1 MKKNL
6 LFLSLILVV
15 INIFSFDIDIKE
27 SRFFPNKK
35 IKEYILASSI
45 DGIDEI
51 KVYLMDNALRK
62 ELKVTKNFKGNYS
75 FSISLND
82 LVGENNLMVKIYY
95 GDKEF
100 SKFYPNFV
108 DPENYKSET
117 EIKIIPLKSKEGLD
131 FLIDL
136 NYSENINLKHIKIKD
151 KYFYNLFDLKDYIKY
166 LENGSYIV
174 DFQFEDNTNS
184 KFSRPLEIL
193 KINDF
198 VMSYNAIRPQEKIME
213 IKYYVVKKGDSIYKI
228 ADEYGISPG
237 DILNINNLKEP
248 SKIYVG
254 QVLKIGKVQYG
265 QSMLRLEID
274 LSNNF
279 LYLYYDDLL
288 IKKYLVAV
296 GRSDSTPPGYYRIY
310 YKEKE
315 PPLYWGNEIIYS
327 GSIINGIGSRWLQL
341 SQPQYGI
348 HGTTKPWEIGKM
360 ISHGCI
366 RMFNFNV
373 EELDFIASLGTE
385 VYVFRDE
392 QEKAML
398 KNGENKNE

>member
-1 MKKNL
+1 MKKKL
-6 LFLSLILVV
+6 LITSLLLLILNV
-15 INIFSFDIDIKE
+15 FSFDVSIKE
-27 SRFFPNKK
+27 NSYYPNKK
-35 IKEYILASSI
+35 IKEYIITTSI
-45 DGIDEI
+45 EKIDEVKI
-51 KVYLMDNALRK
+51 FLIDNALRK
-62 ELKVTKNFKGNYS
+62 ELKVEKNFPGSYFFQVPLIDLFGN
-75 FSISLND
+75 L
-82 LVGENNLMVKIYY
+82 NLMVKVKYD
-95 GDKEF
+95 DKEF
-100 SKFYPNFV
+100 SKFYPNFLNA
-108 DPENYKSET
+108 DKYKT
-117 EIKIIPLKSKEGLD
+117 NTDIKIIPLKSESELD
-131 FLIDL
+131 FLIDVS
-136 NYSENINLKHIKIKD
+136 YSKNIMLKQIKIND
-151 KYFYNLFDLKDYIKY
+151 RYFNYISDLKEYIKK
-166 LENGSYIV
+166 LENGSYSL

-184 KFSRPLEIL
+184 KFSRKVDIL
-193 KINDF
+193 KIDDF
-198 VMSYNAIRPQEKIME
+198 VLSNNAIKPQENIME

-228 ADEYGISPG
+228 ADKYGVTPG
-237 DILNINNLKEP
+237 DILNLNDLKEP
-248 SKIYVG
+248 SKIYIG
-254 QVLKIGKVQYG
+254 QVLKIGKVVYG
-265 QSMLRLEID
+265 QSVLRLEID

-315 PPLYWGNEIIYS
+315 PPLYWGDEIIYS

-398 KNGENKNE
+398 KNEVNKNE

>member
-1 MKKNL
+1 MLN
-6 LFLSLILVV
+6 V
-15 INIFSFDIDIKE
+15 FSFDVSIKE
-27 SRFFPNKK
+27 SSYYPNKK
-35 IKEYILASSI
+35 IKQYIMKTSI
-45 DGIDEI
+45 EEIDEVKI
-51 KVYLMDNALRK
+51 FLIDNALRK
-62 ELKVTKNFKGNYS
+62 ELKVEKNFLGNY
-75 FSISLND
+75 FFEIRLKD
-82 LVGENNLMVKIYY
+82 LVGDVDLIVNIKYDN
-95 GDKEF
+95 KEF
-100 SKFYPNFV
+100 SKFYPNFL
-108 DPENYKSET
+108 DPDNYKTET
-117 EIKIIPLKSKEGLD
+117 DIKIIPLKSETGLD
-131 FLIDL
+131 FLIDVS
-136 NYSENINLKHIKIKD
+136 YSKNIQLKQIKIKD
-151 KYFYNLFDLKDYIKY
+151 RYFNYIGDLKEYIKK
-166 LENGSYIV
+166 LENGSYFL

-184 KFSRPLEIL
+184 KFSREVEIL
-193 KINDF
+193 KIDDF
-198 VMSYNAIRPQEKIME
+198 VLSNNAIKPQENIME

-228 ADEYGISPG
+228 ADKYGVTPG
-237 DILNINNLKEP
+237 DILNLNDLKEP

-315 PPLYWGNEIIYS
+315 PPLYWGDEIIYS

-373 EELDFIASLGTE
+373 EELDFITSLGTE

-392 QEKAML
+392 QKKAML
-398 KNGENKNE
+398 KNGVNKNE

>member
-1 MKKNL
+1 MTT
-6 LFLSLILVV
+6 
-15 INIFSFDIDIKE
+15 
-27 SRFFPNKK
+27 
-35 IKEYILASSI
+35 SI
-45 DGIDEI
+45 EKIDEVKMFLI
-51 KVYLMDNALRK
+51 DNALRT
-62 ELKVTKNFKGNYS
+62 ELKVEKNFPGNY
-75 FSISLND
+75 FFVVPLKN
-82 LVGENNLMVKIYY
+82 LVGNINLMVKIKY
-95 GDKEF
+95 DNKEF
-100 SKFYPNFV
+100 SKFYPNFLNA
-108 DPENYKSET
+108 DNYKTET
-117 EIKIIPLKSKEGLD
+117 DIKIIPLKSEKGLD
-131 FLIDL
+131 FLIDVS
-136 NYSENINLKHIKIKD
+136 YSKNIQLKQIKIND
-151 KYFYNLFDLKDYIKY
+151 RYFNYISDLKEYIKE
-166 LENGSYIV
+166 LENGSYSL

-184 KFSRPLEIL
+184 KFSRKVEIL
-193 KINDF
+193 KIDDF
-198 VMSYNAIRPQEKIME
+198 VISNNAVKPQENIME

-228 ADEYGISPG
+228 ADKYGVTPG
-237 DILNINNLKEP
+237 DILNLNDLKEP

-254 QVLKIGKVQYG
+254 QVLKIGKIVYG
-265 QSMLRLEID
+265 QSILRLEID
-274 LSNNF
+274 ISNNF

-315 PPLYWGNEIIYS
+315 PPLYWGDEIIYS

-398 KNGENKNE
+398 KNGVNKNE

>member
-1 MKKNL
+1 MLN
-6 LFLSLILVV
+6 V
-15 INIFSFDIDIKE
+15 FSFDVSIKE
-27 SRFFPNKK
+27 SSYYPNKK
-35 IKEYILASSI
+35 IKQYIMKTSI
-45 DGIDEI
+45 EEIDEVKI
-51 KVYLMDNALRK
+51 FLIDNALRK
-62 ELKVTKNFKGNYS
+62 ELKVEKNFLGNY
-75 FSISLND
+75 FFEIRLKD
-82 LVGENNLMVKIYY
+82 LVGDVDLIVNIKYDN
-95 GDKEF
+95 KEF
-100 SKFYPNFV
+100 SKFYPNFL
-108 DPENYKSET
+108 DPDNYKTET
-117 EIKIIPLKSKEGLD
+117 DIKIIPLKSETGLD
-131 FLIDL
+131 FLIDVS
-136 NYSENINLKHIKIKD
+136 YSKNIQLKQIKIKD
-151 KYFYNLFDLKDYIKY
+151 RYFNYIGDLKEYIKK
-166 LENGSYIV
+166 LENGSYFL
-174 DFQFEDNTNS
+174 DFQCEDNTNS
-184 KFSRPLEIL
+184 KFSREVEIL
-193 KINDF
+193 KIDDF
-198 VMSYNAIRPQEKIME
+198 VLSNNAIKPQENIME

-228 ADEYGISPG
+228 ADKYGVTPG
-237 DILNINNLKEP
+237 DILNLNDLKEP

-315 PPLYWGNEIIYS
+315 PPLYWGDEIIYS

-373 EELDFIASLGTE
+373 EELDFITSLGTE

-392 QEKAML
+392 QKKAML
-398 KNGENKNE
+398 KNGVNKNE

>member
-1 MKKNL
+1 MKNKL
-6 LFLSLILVV
+6 LIISLLLLMLNV
-15 INIFSFDIDIKE
+15 FSFDVSIKE
-27 SRFFPNKK
+27 SSYYPNKK
-35 IKEYILASSI
+35 IKQYIMKTSI
-45 DGIDEI
+45 EEIDEVKI
-51 KVYLMDNALRK
+51 FLIDNALRK
-62 ELKVTKNFKGNYS
+62 ELKVEKNFLGNY
-75 FSISLND
+75 FFEIRLKD
-82 LVGENNLMVKIYY
+82 LVGDVDLIVNIKYDN
-95 GDKEF
+95 KEF
-100 SKFYPNFV
+100 SKFYPNFL
-108 DPENYKSET
+108 DPDNYKTET
-117 EIKIIPLKSKEGLD
+117 DIKIIPLKSETGLD
-131 FLIDL
+131 FLIDVS
-136 NYSENINLKHIKIKD
+136 YSKNIQLKQIKIKD
-151 KYFYNLFDLKDYIKY
+151 RYFNYIGDLKEYIKK
-166 LENGSYIV
+166 LENGSYFL

-184 KFSRPLEIL
+184 KFSREVEIL
-193 KINDF
+193 KIDDF
-198 VMSYNAIRPQEKIME
+198 VLSNNAIKPQENIME

-228 ADEYGISPG
+228 ADKYGVTPG
-237 DILNINNLKEP
+237 DILNLNDLKEP

-315 PPLYWGNEIIYS
+315 PPLYWGDEIIYS

-373 EELDFIASLGTE
+373 EELDFITSLGTE

-392 QEKAML
+392 QKKAML
-398 KNGENKNE
+398 KNGVNKNE

>member
-1 MKKNL
+1 MKNKL
-6 LFLSLILVV
+6 LIISLLLLMLNV
-15 INIFSFDIDIKE
+15 FSFDVSIKE
-27 SRFFPNKK
+27 SSYYPNKK
-35 IKEYILASSI
+35 IKQYIMKTSI
-45 DGIDEI
+45 EEIDEVKI
-51 KVYLMDNALRK
+51 FLIDNALRK
-62 ELKVTKNFKGNYS
+62 ELKVEKNFLGNY
-75 FSISLND
+75 FFEIRLKD
-82 LVGENNLMVKIYY
+82 LVGDVDLMVNIKY
-95 GDKEF
+95 DNKEF
-100 SKFYPNFV
+100 SKFYPNFL
-108 DPENYKSET
+108 DPDNYKTET
-117 EIKIIPLKSKEGLD
+117 DIKIIPLKSETGLD
-131 FLIDL
+131 FLIDVS
-136 NYSENINLKHIKIKD
+136 YSKNIQLKQIKIKD
-151 KYFYNLFDLKDYIKY
+151 RYFNYIGDLKEYIKK
-166 LENGSYIV
+166 LENGSYFL

-184 KFSRPLEIL
+184 KFSREVEIL
-193 KINDF
+193 KIDDF
-198 VMSYNAIRPQEKIME
+198 VLSNNAIKPQENIME

-228 ADEYGISPG
+228 ADKYGVTPG
-237 DILNINNLKEP
+237 DILNLNDLKEP

-315 PPLYWGNEIIYS
+315 PPLYWGDEIIYS

-373 EELDFIASLGTE
+373 EELDFITSLGTE

-392 QEKAML
+392 QKKAML
-398 KNGENKNE
+398 KNGVNKNE

>member
-1 MKKNL
+1 MKKKL
-6 LFLSLILVV
+6 LIISLLLLILSV
-15 INIFSFDIDIKE
+15 FSFDVSIKE
-27 SRFFPNKK
+27 NSYYPNKK
-35 IKEYILASSI
+35 IKEYIMTTSI
-45 DGIDEI
+45 EKIDEVKI
-51 KVYLMDNALRK
+51 FLIDNALRK
-62 ELKVTKNFKGNYS
+62 ELKVEKNFLASYFFEVPLK
-75 FSISLND
+75 D
-82 LVGENNLMVKIYY
+82 LVGNINLMVKIKY
-95 GDKEF
+95 DNKEF
-100 SKFYPNFV
+100 SKFYPNFLNA
-108 DPENYKSET
+108 DNYKT
-117 EIKIIPLKSKEGLD
+117 KTDIKIIPLKSETGLD
-131 FLIDL
+131 FLIDVS
-136 NYSENINLKHIKIKD
+136 YSKNIQLKQIKIND
-151 KYFYNLFDLKDYIKY
+151 RYFNYIVDLKEYIKT
-166 LENGSYIV
+166 LENGSYSL

-184 KFSRPLEIL
+184 KFSRKVEIL
-193 KINDF
+193 KIDDF
-198 VMSYNAIRPQEKIME
+198 VLSNNAVKPQENIME

-228 ADEYGISPG
+228 ADKYGVTPG
-237 DILNINNLKEP
+237 DILNLNDLKEP
-248 SKIYVG
+248 SKIYIG
-254 QVLKIGKVQYG
+254 QVLKVGKVVYG
-265 QSMLRLEID
+265 QSVLRLEID

-315 PPLYWGNEIIYS
+315 PPLYWGDEIIYS

-373 EELDFIASLGTE
+373 EELDFITSLGTE

-398 KNGENKNE
+398 KNGVNKNE

>member
-1 MKKNL
+1 MKKKL
-6 LFLSLILVV
+6 LITSLLLLILNV
-15 INIFSFDIDIKE
+15 FSFDVSIKE
-27 SRFFPNKK
+27 NSYYPNKK
-35 IKEYILASSI
+35 IKEYIMTTSI
-45 DGIDEI
+45 EKIDEVKMFLI
-51 KVYLMDNALRK
+51 DNALRT
-62 ELKVTKNFKGNYS
+62 ELKVEKNFPGNY
-75 FSISLND
+75 FFVVPLKN
-82 LVGENNLMVKIYY
+82 LVGNINLMVKIKY
-95 GDKEF
+95 DNKEF
-100 SKFYPNFV
+100 SKFYPNFLNA
-108 DPENYKSET
+108 DNYKTET
-117 EIKIIPLKSKEGLD
+117 DIKIIPLKSEKGLD
-131 FLIDL
+131 FLIDVS
-136 NYSENINLKHIKIKD
+136 YSKNIQLKQIKIND
-151 KYFYNLFDLKDYIKY
+151 RYFNYISDLKEYIKE
-166 LENGSYIV
+166 LENGSYSL

-184 KFSRPLEIL
+184 KFSRKVEIL
-193 KINDF
+193 KIDDF
-198 VMSYNAIRPQEKIME
+198 VISNNAVKPQENIME

-228 ADEYGISPG
+228 ADKYGVTPG
-237 DILNINNLKEP
+237 DILNLNDLKEP

-254 QVLKIGKVQYG
+254 QVLKIGKIVYG
-265 QSMLRLEID
+265 QSILRLEID
-274 LSNNF
+274 ISNNF

-315 PPLYWGNEIIYS
+315 PPLYWGDEIIYS

-398 KNGENKNE
+398 KNGVNKNE

>member
-1 MKKNL
+1 MKKKL
-6 LFLSLILVV
+6 LLLSILLLM
-15 INIFSFDIDIKE
+15 INIFSFDIGIE
-27 SRFFPNKK
+27 ENRYFPNKK
-35 IKEYILASSI
+35 IKEYILTSSI
-45 DGIDEI
+45 EGIDEV
-51 KVYLMDNALRK
+51 KVYLMNNALREELEVK
-62 ELKVTKNFKGNYS
+62 ENFKGNYS
-75 FSISLND
+75 FRISLNN
-82 LVGENNLMVKIYY
+82 LVGNNNLLVKVYY
-95 GDKEF
+95 DDKEF

-108 DPENYKSET
+108 DSKSYKTET
-117 EIKIIPLKSKEGLD
+117 EIKIIPLKSEEGLD
-131 FLIDL
+131 FLIDV
-136 NYSENINLKHIKIKD
+136 NYSENVSLKQIEVNN
-151 KYFYNLFDLKDYIKY
+151 KYLSTISDLREYIKS
-166 LENGSYIV
+166 LENGSYNL

-184 KFSRPLEIL
+184 KFSRSVEIL
-193 KINDF
+193 KIDDF
-198 VMSYNAIRPQEKIME
+198 VMSNNAIKPQEKIQE

-228 ADEYGISPG
+228 AKEYGVTPG
-237 DILNINNLKEP
+237 DILNINDLKEP

-254 QVLKIGKVQYG
+254 QVLKIGKVDYG
-265 QSMLRLEID
+265 QSVLRLEID

-315 PPLYWGNEIIYS
+315 PPLYWGDEIIYS

-373 EELDFIASLGTE
+373 EELDFITSLGTE
-385 VYVFRDE
+385 VYVFRDK

-398 KNGENKNE
+398 KNGESKNE